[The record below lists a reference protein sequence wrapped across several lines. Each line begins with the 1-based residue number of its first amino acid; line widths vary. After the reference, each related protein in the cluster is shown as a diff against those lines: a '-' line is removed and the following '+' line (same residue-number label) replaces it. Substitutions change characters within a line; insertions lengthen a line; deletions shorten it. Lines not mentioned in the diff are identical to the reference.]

1 MLPNVLQGRRRE
13 PTREFQLVN
22 GQVVHSERLDRY
34 LRRQKSRLLA
44 VRRQL
49 DHQQRLVQEQAQ
61 HQHQHQHH
69 NLLCPRPRALAPP
82 RRFHVVEELFY
93 QILFQVPSYVR
104 HRWGDA
110 LLQADVRG
118 ALALTQPT
126 PATDRWALFVWALKC
141 AMEAGKHE
149 EAMVL
154 MRHAPGEL
162 DVFLR
167 SQPTE
172 ILSCGFMT
180 LAQGTR
186 FCHPDASPQARQ
198 FLRVIRSLTKY
209 AASILFECAET
220 SRSTWLHLVAVLIEV
235 FSRIEDR
242 DLTETVYRAWC
253 VADTHIHA

>member
-1 MLPNVLQGRRRE
+1 MLQGRNRE

-22 GQVVHSERLDRY
+22 GQVVQSERLDRY
-34 LRRQKSRLLA
+34 LRRQKSRLLLVKRQPDQRA
-44 VRRQL
+44 VQS
-49 DHQQRLVQEQAQ
+49 Q
-61 HQHQHQHH
+61 
-69 NLLCPRPRALAPP
+69 LCPRPKFITPP
-82 RRFHVVEELFY
+82 DKFHVMEELFY
-93 QILFQVPSYVR
+93 QILFQVPTYVR

-110 LLQADVRG
+110 LLKTDIRG
-118 ALALTQPT
+118 ALELTQPT
-126 PATDRWALFVWALKC
+126 PSTDRWALFVWGLKC
-141 AMEAGKHE
+141 TMEAGKHE
-149 EAMVL
+149 EAMIF

-162 DVFLR
+162 GTFLR

-186 FCHPDASPQARQ
+186 FCHPDSSPQARQ
-198 FLRVIRSLTKY
+198 FLRVVRSLTKY

-220 SRSTWLHLVAVLIEV
+220 SQSTWLHLVAVLIEV

-253 VADTHIHA
+253 VAGYICI